1 MIKKYIE
8 EAMWTPELEKSLSES
23 KVLPMARDICHGYD
37 LKVSQRRL
45 VRYKRYADDNE
56 TAYKLSN
63 FPLDDRQNDNTYCPY
78 EDEDTPHYKSETIKQ
93 EFEGWQD
100 FEGFVLAHKGL
111 DRAMVFID
119 DKNNY
124 CFHTNYEIKDRGSD
138 DWDRKTVR
146 SKKLSQVLRA
156 LKRKKYVPIQGG
168 YNNATESYE
177 LGTVGQYIFD
187 ESMDTREMCY
197 EYQADITRTGEQA
210 NLNKLTN
217 HYENKIYELT
227 SSNRKYLSEIIM
239 CLFKDKTAIP
249 HNVTEHYTNELKNI
263 DEYRDD
269 IKEAHE
275 QIKQEMDNGFIAI
288 GVSNNVG
295 YLVGEATQNPESKC
309 VDDRGKEKY
318 GVDFTQL
325 ELTNAQRVRQL
336 DDLPFYDSLKPTLA
350 MLKLKLEDWAN
361 KSDYEVFRDYYKSN
375 RSYDES
381 KWFEDIGC
389 YYPNMNKSKT
399 GLSSMNW
406 LLVPK
411 PKF

>member
-8 EAMWTPELEKSLSES
+8 EAMWTPELEQSLSES
-23 KVLPMARDICHGYD
+23 KVLPMVRDICHGYD

-78 EDEDTPHYKSETIKQ
+78 EDEDKPYYESETIKQ

-124 CFHTNYEIKDRGSD
+124 CFHTNYEIKNRGSD
-138 DWDRKTVR
+138 DWDRKTIK
-146 SKKLSQVLRA
+146 SQKLSQVLRS
-156 LKRKKYVPIQGG
+156 LKRKKYVPIQGE

-187 ESMDTREMCY
+187 ESMDTRDMCY
-197 EYQADITRTGEQA
+197 EYKADITRTGKQA
-210 NLNKLTN
+210 HLNKLTN
-217 HYENKIYELT
+217 DYESKIYELT

-239 CLFKDKTAIP
+239 CLFRDKTAIP

-295 YLVGEATQNPESKC
+295 YLVGEVTQNPESKC

-318 GVDFTQL
+318 EIDFTQL

-361 KSDYEVFRDYYKSN
+361 KSDYEVFRDYYKLD

-389 YYPNMNKSKT
+389 YYPITNKSKT